1 MTSPASAPEQEKA
14 RRQVMAGVMLIMG
27 ACIFGGLTAVVLVA
41 VGQRTAAI
49 AIAVVAAVTIA
60 AGFVI
65 QVAAL
70 RRLKAAAGPGPRPPG
85 A

>member
-1 MTSPASAPEQEKA
+1 
-14 RRQVMAGVMLIMG
+14 MAGVMLIMG

-49 AIAVVAAVTIA
+49 AIAVVAAVAIA
-60 AGFVI
+60 AGFAI
-65 QVAAL
+65 QVSAL
-70 RRLKAAAGPGPRPPG
+70 RRLKAAAGLGPRPPG

>member
-49 AIAVVAAVTIA
+49 AIAVVAAVAIV

-70 RRLKAAAGPGPRPPG
+70 RRLKAAAGPGSKPPG